1 MKFKSIFLFRKMK
14 ENLIGRNENIFIV
27 LLYANVI
34 LNIYSY
40 YFPIAFLSTRISIEY
55 YNRLFD
61 VFTFLVLV

>member
-14 ENLIGRNENIFIV
+14 ENLIRRNENIFTV
-27 LLYANVI
+27 LLYTNVI
-34 LNIYSY
+34 LITYSY

>member
-14 ENLIGRNENIFIV
+14 ENLIEEMRIS
-27 LLYANVI
+27 LLYYYTNVI
-34 LNIYSY
+34 LSTYSY